1 MGHNGTKIATMKYD
15 YGIQQLQ
22 LGKICKSEH
31 DVQRALLTLSEAGY
45 RSIELNGFMI
55 RKTPFIAKLLL
66 SLSGMGIKKSQR
78 LNWQSLTRDC
88 NFKVISIHEDIDT
101 LENNFEEVEKEISIY
116 GPLYIVITGLYQFAY
131 DDEGE
136 LGKLIVRLNRIGRE
150 LSALGVGLLYHNH
163 SVEFQNV
170 DETAKAYD
178 ILIDGLNPEWVNFEF
193 DSYWCVEAGA
203 DPIYW
208 MKRLGSR
215 LKLYHICDRG
225 SRAKGP
231 YMTPILKTDAME
243 LGFGS
248 MNLNEYV
255 KLATELGVNE
265 IILEQHRNYFG
276 GDPVASAQKSAG
288 FFRKMLEE

>member
-1 MGHNGTKIATMKYD
+1 MKFD

-66 SLSGMGIKKSQR
+66 SLSGMGIKKSQI

-88 NFKVISIHEDIDT
+88 NLKVISIHEDIDI

-116 GPLYIVITGLYQFAY
+116 GPRYIVITGLYRFAY

-150 LSALGVGLLYHNH
+150 LSTLGVGLLYHNH

-225 SRAKGP
+225 SHAKGP

-255 KLATELGVNE
+255 KLATELGVTE